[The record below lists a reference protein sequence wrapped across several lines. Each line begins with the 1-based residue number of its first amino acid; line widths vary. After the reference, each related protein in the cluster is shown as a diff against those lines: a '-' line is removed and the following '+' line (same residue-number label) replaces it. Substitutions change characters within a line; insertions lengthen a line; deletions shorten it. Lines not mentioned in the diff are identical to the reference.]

1 MSWQIRLYIASA
13 VTLAIGT
20 TCLWTAVD
28 PPAATWPWTRAV
40 IILVACVVLERRAA
54 QMPGGNIV
62 SIATI
67 PHLAGV
73 FLLPPPLAII
83 PAAIGIFIELVRLR
97 QPWSRVVF
105 NTANTTITVGVAALV
120 ARLLDVHDFALIKG
134 GINDVL
140 GFFVVIVVYYLLN
153 SLLLAGVMALSRG
166 ENIWRVFWVSAKSS
180 APAEVAVSVIGGLA
194 VFVWLSNAMWLPVV
208 LFPMLIAQ
216 LTLDYLAATD
226 RKTRELEHQ
235 AYHDALTGLANRAAL
250 DRSLA
255 RAFNLESARSE
266 QAQAPTGLLMLDL
279 DGFKEV
285 NDTFGHQHGDAVL
298 SQVPVRLQNCIGDR
312 GEVARLGGDE
322 FAVVLYGADALD
334 AERLAQEVHASLS
347 VPIRAA
353 DLELFMAGSI
363 GVAISPAD
371 AADPETLLRHAD
383 VAMYAAKQT
392 RSVIRRY
399 SPEMDSDHKEQL
411 MLLHDF
417 RVALADGSLS
427 LAYQPKISME
437 RGELHSVEA
446 LLRWNDPQRGP
457 VSPAVFVPLAE
468 QAGLSG
474 AILRWVLDAA
484 LSQCRTWN
492 DRGRAIPMC
501 VNISMY
507 DLRDPDFPD
516 LIIEKLKAHGVPATL
531 LTIELT
537 ESAAMADPQR
547 TRIVLERLRT
557 LGVKVSVDDF
567 GTGYSSLAYLV
578 GLPVDELKIDR
589 SFVLGMQLSAQ
600 HVTVVRSTI
609 SLGHDLNLTVV
620 AEGVEDQATSNRLR
634 AFGCDLIQGY
644 LLSRPLP
651 AAELLRWIDRRETVD
666 SALAA

>member
-1 MSWQIRLYIASA
+1 MGAL
-13 VTLAIGT
+13 
-20 TCLWTAVD
+20 
-28 PPAATWPWTRAV
+28 V
-40 IILVACVVLERRAA
+40 ILLSCVVLERRAA
-54 QMPGGNIV
+54 QMPGGNVV

-67 PHLAGV
+67 PHLAAI
-73 FLLPPPLAII
+73 FLLPPPLAI
-83 PAAIGIFIELVRLR
+83 ASATLGIFAELVRLR
-97 QPWSRVVF
+97 QPWSRVLF
-105 NTANTTITVGVAALV
+105 NTANTTITVGVSALA
-120 ARLLDVHDFALIKG
+120 ARLLDVHGFALIDG
-134 GINDVL
+134 GIDDVL
-140 GFFVVIVVYYLLN
+140 GFFVVISGYYLIN

-166 ENIWRVFWVSAKSS
+166 DNIWRVFWVSAKSS

-194 VFVWLSNAMWLPVV
+194 VFVWLSNPSWLPVV

-255 RAFNLESARSE
+255 RAFATE
-266 QAQAPTGLLMLDL
+266 QDQPPTVGLMMLDL
-279 DGFKEV
+279 DGFKDV

-298 SQVPVRLQNCIGDR
+298 SQVAVRLKECVGTR

-334 AERLAQEVHASLS
+334 VEELAQEVHASLS
-347 VPIRAA
+347 APIRAA

-363 GVAISPAD
+363 GVALSPVD
-371 AADPETLLRHAD
+371 AADPETLLRRAD

-392 RSVIRRY
+392 HSVIRRY
-399 SPEMDSDHKEQL
+399 SAEMDANHKEQL

-417 RVALADGSLS
+417 RVALSEGKLS
-427 LAYQPKISME
+427 LAYQPKISMGT
-437 RGELHSVEA
+437 GELHSVEA

-474 AILRWVLDAA
+474 AIVRWVLDAA
-484 LSQCRTWN
+484 LSQCRTWI
-492 DRGRAIPMC
+492 DQGRNIQTC

-507 DLRDPDFPD
+507 DLRDPEFPHM
-516 LIIEKLKAHGVPATL
+516 IVEKLRAHGVPANL
-531 LTIELT
+531 LGIELT

-547 TRIVLERLRT
+547 TRIVLERLRA
-557 LGVKVSVDDF
+557 LGLKVSVDDF

-589 SFVLGMQLSAQ
+589 SFVLGMHLSAQ
-600 HVTVVRSTI
+600 HATVVRSTI

-620 AEGVEDQATSNRLR
+620 AEGVEDQATFNRLR
-634 AFGCDLIQGY
+634 GFGCDLIQGY

-651 AAELLRWIDRRETVD
+651 AAELITWIDRRE
-666 SALAA
+666 AFEPMLAA